1 MSESEMRTYE
11 SAAPTLCCRGN
22 LGIQRDAGLGL
33 QGWRLPAVAG
43 CLAEQ
48 DAPLSATGANKG
60 KRR

>member
-1 MSESEMRTYE
+1 MSESEMRTYG

-33 QGWRLPAVAG
+33 QGWRLPVVAG

-48 DAPLSATGANKG
+48 DT
-60 KRR
+60 R